1 MNEPQ
6 DTPKPCALI
15 VHPSLTVR
23 KDIANSLKAENLET
37 AEADSLEAVQLIAD
51 QGYVSVVITSFE
63 AVDGGLENLLSQFRN
78 GDDLLETPFIVLCD
92 EGDLL
97 RVPDQ
102 DAIYTLELPY
112 DRDELVR
119 LALQIAPVAP
129 AGGTVCDDSTV
140 RVLAV
145 EDSRTY
151 LGMLTEALE
160 AEGVEVLTATT
171 GEDALGLLSQETVH
185 CILLDLTLPG
195 ISGQEL
201 CRRLRHNP
209 RYQRTPIIMLT
220 ASEGSETMLAGLRA
234 GADDFIAK
242 SSDLEVVRARLRVQL
257 RRQRLE
263 EEARQ
268 AKEKA
273 FYLEQRRKV
282 DAILA
287 RHGERL
293 RLVMDAAQLGGWE
306 WDDERRLISYSGAF
320 HQLFGLEQG
329 TEEVSLRPVMR
340 AIRREHRHRLR
351 TFLEALESGEE
362 AEAELHLTP
371 AAGDRWLQARG
382 RTNPGTD
389 GEIRLFGVVA
399 DVSVRKRREEE
410 QRVLAELQ
418 SHLMAIVGH
427 DLRSPLS
434 AIVTAHSVLEAMLGE
449 SEREGKMLD
458 IIKSSTDRAVRMIET
473 LLDYSKARFGGGIP
487 ISLRSSSFHEPIAQ
501 VRHEMQVAHPDRELL
516 FRQEGD
522 GMGEIDPDRIA
533 QVASNLLANALAHG
547 DPEHPVEMDSQVTDR
562 WLILRV
568 RNHGEVIPDEAL
580 PTLFEPFHRG
590 SGTGGS
596 SGGLGL
602 GLYIV
607 RSIVE
612 GHGGAVSVVSDPN
625 NGTLFE
631 VCLPRSG
638 SGLNAAADVSESHET
653 ATVLQ

>member
-6 DTPKPCALI
+6 EAPSSCALV

-23 KDIANSLKAENLET
+23 KDIADCLKAENLET
-37 AEADSLEAVQLIAD
+37 AEADSLEAVELISS
-51 QGYVSVVITSFE
+51 QGFVSMVITVLE
-63 AVDGGLENLLSQFRN
+63 VVDGGLEDLLSLFRN
-78 GDDLLETPFIVLCD
+78 GGQALETPFIVLCD
-92 EGDLL
+92 ERDLL
-97 RVPDQ
+97 RVPDEES
-102 DAIYTLELPY
+102 IYSLELPY
-112 DRDELVR
+112 DRDELVA
-119 LALQIAPVAP
+119 LAVQIAPVPP
-129 AGGTVCDDSTV
+129 AGGTVCDDSVV

-151 LGMLTEALE
+151 LGMLSEALE

-171 GEDALGLLSQETVH
+171 GEDALKILSQESVH

-209 RYQRTPIIMLT
+209 RYRRTPIIMLT

-242 SSDLEVVRARLRVQL
+242 SADLEVVRARLRVQL

-268 AKEKA
+268 AKERA

-293 RLVMDAAQLGGWE
+293 RLAMDAAQLGGWE
-306 WDDERRLISYSGAF
+306 WDDERRKISYSGAF
-320 HQLFGLEQG
+320 HQLFGLGQG
-329 TEEVSLRPVMR
+329 SEEVSLRPVMR

-351 TFLEALESGEE
+351 AFLEALESGEE
-362 AEAELHLTP
+362 AEAELQLIP
-371 AAGDRWLQARG
+371 AAGERWLQTRG
-382 RTNPGTD
+382 RTNLGTNGD
-389 GEIRLFGVVA
+389 TRLFGVVA
-399 DVSVRKRREEE
+399 DISVRKRREEE

-449 SEREGKMLD
+449 TEREGKMLD

-487 ISLRSSSFHEPIAQ
+487 ISLRSSSFHEPVAQ
-501 VRHEMQVAHPDRELL
+501 VHHEMQVAHPDRELI
-516 FRQEGD
+516 FRREGD
-522 GMGEIDPDRIA
+522 GTGEIDPDRIS

-547 DPEHPVEMDSQVTDR
+547 DAHQPVEVTSEVGDR
-562 WLILRV
+562 WLTLRV
-568 RNHGEVIPDEAL
+568 RNHGEAIPDEVL

-590 SGTGGS
+590 SGSGGS

-607 RSIVE
+607 RAIVE
-612 GHGGAVSVVSDPN
+612 GHGGAVSVVSQPDT
-625 NGTLFE
+625 GTLFE
-631 VCLPRSG
+631 VCLPRTRDRS
-638 SGLNAAADVSESHET
+638 NVDPAALDGDET
-653 ATVLQ
+653 AAVLQ